1 MSNNLCS
8 KEIVF
13 LEVGIFRSVPTLGTD
28 YSHGGNGTFLPGFLP
43 VSSTSQKSKRRLAEW
58 KCRVE
63 GMKVPPIREKGG
75 TYLFSYSILE
85 DIKIMKNL
93 APCTPLTL
101 HIFSAIDFGS
111 TQKVVT

>member
-1 MSNNLCS
+1 MLYDTLDHN
-8 KEIVF
+8 F
-13 LEVGIFRSVPTLGTD
+13 LGEETASPPPEHGT
-28 YSHGGNGTFLPGFLP
+28 
-43 VSSTSQKSKRRLAEW
+43 SSGR

-75 TYLFSYSILE
+75 TYLFSYSFLE

-101 HIFSAIDFGS
+101 HIFSAIDFGR
-111 TQKVVT
+111 TRKVFCVLPKGILAVRKRS

>member
-1 MSNNLCS
+1 MLYDTLDHN
-8 KEIVF
+8 F
-13 LEVGIFRSVPTLGTD
+13 LGEETASPPPEHGT
-28 YSHGGNGTFLPGFLP
+28 
-43 VSSTSQKSKRRLAEW
+43 SSGR

-75 TYLFSYSILE
+75 TYLFSYSFLE

-101 HIFSAIDFGS
+101 HIFLRLILAGPEKYFAYC
-111 TQKVVT
+111 QKVVI